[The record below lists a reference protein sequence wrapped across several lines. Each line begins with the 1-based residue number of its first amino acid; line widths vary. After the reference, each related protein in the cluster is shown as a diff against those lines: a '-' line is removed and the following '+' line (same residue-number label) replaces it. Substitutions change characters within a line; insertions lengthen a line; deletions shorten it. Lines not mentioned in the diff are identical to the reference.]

1 MLHGVRLV
9 RLVAVNKIRNRAEMI
24 RCSYFSGVVCEV
36 ECETVTLKSEPEV
49 KRVSLSGL
57 FENKRFLVPTF
68 QREYSWTKK
77 NVESLLDDIGSLV
90 DKLIAREGEGGD
102 EGESEFYYLGQIV
115 VTKDVDHED
124 RKKRAFIVDGQQR
137 LVTLQLIFIYLWR
150 RLEQIGDTYWAQFRD
165 MVLTLPENDRGQSTE
180 ELLMRA
186 PMRVLLSQDSDKLLH
201 QLVSTGL
208 VPSERNAKTLSEKN
222 IIKAYEFIVKTLS
235 EKDEQYIK
243 KLRLALQSRVSVSQ
257 LEIGSLGEALE
268 IFEVMNTRGL
278 DLSDSDL
285 MKNFLFSQEKDPE
298 FKAISKVWKKISR
311 DVFKLKPIRFASLN
325 FLLRAELIARTG
337 VKISNSDLLEGWKTY
352 LNGKPKS
359 TPPVPPVQKPKDFVN
374 DLETVSEAYGNFTK
388 LMKDSE
394 TAFISGKGLEFFKS
408 AQHVPILMAGRKL
421 KNIEVL
427 MELVESRVLL
437 SLYASEGPQ
446 NFEKIVP
453 GWAKSIYDLAE
464 SNPNASADVI
474 KNRSTAAFAGEDELW
489 ASFELKFSELQYG
502 KDTRKIRFAL
512 ARVLAKLEQ
521 ECYEKVDF
529 WDYIDGD
536 FYHLDHTEPQEPDHE
551 ERRKKFKFGSV
562 DLIESVGN
570 LVILKGP
577 DNASAGNKPPREKI
591 GHYLASNRVMAMMLC
606 PKERWNIPREN
617 RRIKVER
624 IQDQFNFSLENWTK
638 ETIWKRTYFCMTYFA
653 STFTHFSPPP
663 FVVPELPDASN
674 EGQQNN
680 LN

>member
-1 MLHGVRLV
+1 MR
-9 RLVAVNKIRNRAEMI
+9 
-24 RCSYFSGVVCEV
+24 RCSHFSGVVCEV
-36 ECETVTLKSEPEV
+36 ECEIVTLKSEPEV

-57 FENKRFLVPTF
+57 FENKRFVVPTF
-68 QREYSWTKK
+68 QREYSWTQK

-90 DKLIAREGEGGD
+90 NKLIEREDEGEDEGGD
-102 EGESEFYYLGQIV
+102 EFYYLGQIV
-115 VTKDVDHED
+115 VTKDFEHED

-150 RLEQIGDTYWAQFRD
+150 RLDQIGDIYWAQFRD
-165 MVLTLPENDRGQSTE
+165 MVLTLPENDRGESPE

-201 QLVSTGL
+201 QLVSTGSM
-208 VPSERNAKTLSEKN
+208 PSGRTVKTLSEKN
-222 IIKAYEFIVKTLS
+222 IINAYEFIYKTLS
-235 EKDEQYIK
+235 DRDEQYIK

-285 MKNFLFSQEKDPE
+285 MKNFLFSQVKDKE

-352 LNGKPKS
+352 LIGNKKS
-359 TPPVPPVQKPKDFVN
+359 IPPVPPMQKPKDFVN
-374 DLETVSEAYGNFTK
+374 DLETVSEAYRNFTQF
-388 LMKDSE
+388 MKDSDV
-394 TAFISGKGLEFFKS
+394 AFNSGKGLEFFKS
-408 AQHVPILMAGRKL
+408 VQHMPILMAGRKL

-464 SNPNASADVI
+464 SDPNASPEVI
-474 KNRSTAAFAGEDELW
+474 VNRSTAAFAGEDELW

-521 ECYEKVDF
+521 ECNNKI
-529 WDYIDGD
+529 DYRAYIEGTD
-536 FYHLDHTEPQEPDHE
+536 YHLDHTEPQEPVHPK
-551 ERRKKFKFGSV
+551 RRDKFKIGSV

-570 LVILKGP
+570 LVILKGRA
-577 DNASAGNKPPREKI
+577 NSSAGDKPPREKI
-591 GHYLASNRVMAMMLC
+591 GHYVESNWVMPMMLC
-606 PKERWNIPREN
+606 PKERWNINIAN
-617 RRIKVER
+617 RRVKVER
-624 IQDQFNFSLENWTK
+624 IQEQFNFSLENWTK
-638 ETIWKRTYFCMTYFA
+638 ETIWNRTYFCMTYFA

-663 FVVPELPDASN
+663 FVAPELPDASN
-674 EGQQNN
+674 EGQ
-680 LN
+680 